1 MDIVLLGLSQPRLQH
16 LATALEQALKP
27 FAPCATLYTPQSQ
40 TAWTPPSLSS
50 RILLCT
56 SAEDVQ
62 IAQAWRAIL
71 LAQGLPFQVIHG
83 IGQELVTQCLLALLP
98 PDCFTPSG
106 FAMTSAMAS
115 TLPSDFAMT
124 SAMASTLPPGF
135 AMTSAMA
142 STLEGLARKALPER
156 WQGVCETCCDPDC
169 EQRLFSGL
177 LQGR

>member
-1 MDIVLLGLSQPRLQH
+1 MDIVLLGLSPPRLQH
-16 LATALEQALKP
+16 LATALEPALKA
-27 FAPCATLYTPQSQ
+27 FAPRTTLYIPQSQ

-50 RILLCT
+50 RILLCVNP
-56 SAEDVQ
+56 EDAGN
-62 IAQAWRAIL
+62 AQTWRAIL

-98 PDCFTPSG
+98 PDCFNPSG

-115 TLPSDFAMT
+115 D
-124 SAMASTLPPGF
+124 
-135 AMTSAMA
+135 
-142 STLEGLARKALPER
+142 LEGLERKAMPAR
-156 WQGVCETCCDPDC
+156 WQGVCETCSDPDC

>member
-27 FAPCATLYTPQSQ
+27 FAPCATLYIPQSQ

-83 IGQELVTQCLLALLP
+83 IGQELVTQCLLAILP
-98 PDCFTPSG
+98 PALQG
-106 FAMTSAMAS
+106 FARQE
-115 TLPSDFAMT
+115 LPV
-124 SAMASTLPPGF
+124 
-135 AMTSAMA
+135 
-142 STLEGLARKALPER
+142 R
-156 WQGVCETCCDPDC
+156 WQGVCETCSDPDC

>member
-16 LATALEQALKP
+16 LATALEPVLKA
-27 FAPCATLYTPQSQ
+27 FAPSAALHIPLNHLD
-40 TAWTPPSLSS
+40 WTPPSLSS
-50 RILLCT
+50 RILLCVNP
-56 SAEDVQ
+56 EDAGN
-62 IAQAWRAIL
+62 AQTWRAIL

-98 PDCFTPSG
+98 PDCFNPSG

-115 TLPSDFAMT
+115 TLPS
-124 SAMASTLPPGF
+124 GF

-142 STLEGLARKALPER
+142 STLEGLARKAMPVR
-156 WQGVCETCCDPDC
+156 WQGVCETCSDPDC

>member
-56 SAEDVQ
+56 SSEDVQ

-98 PDCFTPSG
+98 ADCFNPSG

-115 TLPSDFAMT
+115 D
-124 SAMASTLPPGF
+124 
-135 AMTSAMA
+135 
-142 STLEGLARKALPER
+142 LEGLARKALPVR
-156 WQGVCETCCDPDC
+156 WQGLCETCSDPDC

-177 LQGR
+177 LQSR

>member
-1 MDIVLLGLSQPRLQH
+1 MDIVLLGLSPPRLQH
-16 LATALEQALKP
+16 LATALEPALKA
-27 FAPCATLYTPQSQ
+27 FAPRTTLYIPQSQ

-50 RILLCT
+50 RILLCVNP
-56 SAEDVQ
+56 EDAGN
-62 IAQAWRAIL
+62 AQTWRAIL

-98 PDCFTPSG
+98 PDCFNPSG

-115 TLPSDFAMT
+115 D
-124 SAMASTLPPGF
+124 
-135 AMTSAMA
+135 
-142 STLEGLARKALPER
+142 LEGLARKAMPVR
-156 WQGVCETCCDPDC
+156 WQGMCETCSDPDC

>member
-16 LATALEQALKP
+16 LATALEPVLKA
-27 FAPCATLYTPQSQ
+27 FAPSATLHIPLNHLD
-40 TAWTPPSLSS
+40 WTPPSLSS
-50 RILLCT
+50 RILLCVNP
-56 SAEDVQ
+56 EDAGN
-62 IAQAWRAIL
+62 AQTWRAIL

-98 PDCFTPSG
+98 PDCFNPSG

-115 TLPSDFAMT
+115 D
-124 SAMASTLPPGF
+124 
-135 AMTSAMA
+135 
-142 STLEGLARKALPER
+142 LEGLARKAMPVR
-156 WQGVCETCCDPDC
+156 WQGVCETCSDPDC